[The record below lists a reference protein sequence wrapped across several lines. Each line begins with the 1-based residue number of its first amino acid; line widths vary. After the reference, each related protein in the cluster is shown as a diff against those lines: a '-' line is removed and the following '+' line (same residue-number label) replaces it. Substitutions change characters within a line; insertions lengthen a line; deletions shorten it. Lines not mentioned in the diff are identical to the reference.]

1 MVGEQKLQPI
11 PQPPGLP
18 IVGNINDI
26 DPELPLLSVMNLA
39 DQYGE
44 IFKLSLMGKER
55 MIYTTVALLNEVCDE
70 KRFNKAIA
78 GPLQQVRNGTGGKL
92 LSQPIAEHIASRVV
106 RFCSLIDTR
115 ILVPAFGPM
124 SIRNMFDDMKDIAS
138 QLVLKWAR
146 HGPEYRIPVTDDFTR
161 LTLDTIALCAMGY
174 RFNSFYKDE
183 MHPFVDAM
191 VDFLTESGA
200 RGQRPGFLAP
210 FYRRQ
215 EYKYQED
222 IEYMRK
228 LSLEL
233 VQNRKDHPQPDK
245 KDLLNAMINGRDAKT
260 GEGLSDENIVSN
272 MITFLIAGHETTSGL
287 LSFAF
292 YYLAKNPEYYRKAQ
306 EEVDAVVGDS
316 PITVDHMTKLP
327 YLNAILRETL
337 RLQPTA
343 PGFTVEPKQDEVI
356 GGKYFVPKGAP
367 LQAILPK
374 IHRDPAVYGED
385 ANEFKPERMLDENF
399 SKLPPNAWK
408 PFGNGMRAC
417 IGRPFAWQEALLV
430 AAMLLQYFNVAPDD
444 PQYNLHIK
452 QSLTIKPKEF
462 YMRATLRNDLTPH
475 SWSALC
481 RQE

>member
-1 MVGEQKLQPI
+1 
-11 PQPPGLP
+11 
-18 IVGNINDI
+18 
-26 DPELPLLSVMNLA
+26 
-39 DQYGE
+39 
-44 IFKLSLMGKER
+44 
-55 MIYTTVALLNEVCDE
+55 
-70 KRFNKAIA
+70 
-78 GPLQQVRNGTGGKL
+78 
-92 LSQPIAEHIASRVV
+92 
-106 RFCSLIDTR
+106 
-115 ILVPAFGPM
+115 M

-272 MITFLIAGHETTSGL
+272 M
-287 LSFAF
+287 
-292 YYLAKNPEYYRKAQ
+292 
-306 EEVDAVVGDS
+306 
-316 PITVDHMTKLP
+316 M
-327 YLNAILRETL
+327 
-337 RLQPTA
+337 
-343 PGFTVEPKQDEVI
+343 
-356 GGKYFVPKGAP
+356 
-367 LQAILPK
+367 
-374 IHRDPAVYGED
+374 
-385 ANEFKPERMLDENF
+385 
-399 SKLPPNAWK
+399 
-408 PFGNGMRAC
+408 
-417 IGRPFAWQEALLV
+417 
-430 AAMLLQYFNVAPDD
+430 
-444 PQYNLHIK
+444 
-452 QSLTIKPKEF
+452 
-462 YMRATLRNDLTPH
+462 
-475 SWSALC
+475 
-481 RQE
+481 